1 MEPKII
7 TSSSAITRK
16 CPLGI
21 TGFFETQLVKCDE
34 ISHLCVYKKILGGL
48 TRQKVIQS
56 KKDFKMMKRLFS
68 KVSQRIPRYFYI
80 VDLLDKD
87 FKGEF
92 GYLME
97 FCIGGHIM
105 EFAKSWCADGK
116 YEEEEESSSFNSD
129 SDSDSSSDS
138 DYFPFYKSKT
148 MNPVKLSSI
157 CIEAIECLDD
167 IFTAD
172 HNFIH
177 RDVKP
182 NNFLVRANPHSGKCS
197 LVLSG
202 LSLSKFQTIDDDSKK
217 SIYGTLVYNSYEAL
231 EGYHYQL
238 SDAHS
243 LGVSIMTLFFG
254 RNPLLN
260 VPRLRG
266 VDSKLEFVHEL
277 CDLLK
282 SGDLPQLSSSP
293 LFQSLQT
300 IDGGKY
306 KPVFKCLNEVFEGLT
321 KFDIRKRMSVHEA
334 REKVQS
340 IKHLLPRFGEGW
352 EAPRIEDVIEE
363 KCRNSYL
370 PKKPKTIPSS
380 SAFSPLC
387 IVGRG
392 GFGERQLV
400 KMKGLPTYCIFKKL
414 LRHDDKKSLVQCQ
427 QEFKNL
433 MRLFIMVNPQRVP
446 RPISFVNLLDKD
458 FKGKCGYLME
468 FCIGGHIMKFARS
481 WCADGKYELHT
492 LLEEEEESSSSDS
505 DSDFDSSFSSNSSNV
520 DVPYYDPKTMNPAK
534 LSSISVEMIECL
546 DDVFTANHN
555 FIHRDVKPEHFL
567 VRSDPDSG
575 KCSLVLSGLSLSKFE
590 TSDDDSKKS
599 FCGTYV
605 YNSYEAL
612 GGYQS
617 QESDAHSLGMSIM
630 TLFFGRNPL
639 LDAPEL
645 KWADSPLNYVH
656 ELRDLLISGY
666 LPKLSESPLFQSLQT
681 IDGGKYKPVF
691 KCLNEVFEGLTKFDI
706 DDRMSTIDGGKYK
719 PVFKCLNEVFEGL
732 TKFDIDDRMSVH
744 EAREKVQSIK
754 HLLPRFGEGWEAPR
768 IEDGIDV
775 EEKLRKYGFPEGE
788 EESLESPPSID
799 SVFSD
804 SLGSSGHFIPAPPES
819 SDSSPKPTPKP
830 SPKPTPKPAVLP
842 QTLTSSSSV
851 TPLCIIGEGGF
862 GVVILT
868 RVEYPG
874 LSSPCSLCALK
885 CMENHETHANNAKC
899 VKSMKDEF
907 SRQSRLYSIPAI
919 QSCVPRPLHILDLL
933 DSDQKGTLGIMM
945 EFCRG
950 GNVMEFAK
958 SWAVDL
964 SKCDPDVDDE
974 DDLVYDPVK
983 IASLCN
989 HETHANNAKCVK
1001 SMKDEFSRQSRLY
1014 SIPAIQSCVPR
1025 PLHILDLLD
1034 SDQKGTLGI
1043 MMEFCRGGNVM
1054 EFAKSWAVDLSKCDP
1069 DVDDEDDL
1077 VYDPVKIASLCVGII
1092 ECVSD
1097 VFTAKEQL
1105 VHRDIKPDNFL
1116 VRHDASKGKCKIVLG
1131 DLGLVKIRDTMS
1143 QLSSFN
1149 TSEHSTKTSF
1159 SYKPSIVGT
1168 LCYNAPESLK
1178 NGFYTQRSDAWG
1190 VVLTIWSLFNRMQQP
1205 FMTIPTIRNIPHSD
1219 DYDTILCSR
1228 LIKIVFDPDRLPQL
1242 LDSATFC
1249 ALETLDGGKYKP
1261 VYKVFLEVF
1270 DGLLNPDRFKRMM
1283 INQARVLTDKIK
1295 HLLPDVG
1302 EGWSCPPLEEYID
1315 CQLEEYKGETGAKY
1329 IK

>member
-7 TSSSAITRK
+7 TSSSAFSRQCIVGR
-16 CPLGI
+16 G
-21 TGFFETQLVKCDE
+21 GFAECQLVKMKGLPT
-34 ISHLCVYKKILGGL
+34 HCVFKKLFRHADKESL
-48 TRQKVIQS
+48 VQCQQE
-56 KKDFKMMKRLFS
+56 FKNLMRLFIM
-68 KVSQRIPRYFYI
+68 VNPQRVPRPISF
-80 VDLLDKD
+80 VNLLDKD
-87 FKGEF
+87 FKGDF

-105 EFAKSWCADGK
+105 EFARSWCADGK
-116 YEEEEESSSFNSD
+116 YEEKEESSSSD
-129 SDSDSSSDS
+129 SDSDSDLSSSSDS
-138 DYFPFYKSKT
+138 FSYNPKT

-157 CIEAIECLDD
+157 CVEMIECLDD
-167 IFTAD
+167 VFTANN
-172 HNFIH
+172 NFIH

-182 NNFLVRANPHSGKCS
+182 NNFLVGADPDSGKCS

-202 LSLSKFQTIDDDSKK
+202 LSLSKFQTSDDK
-217 SIYGTLVYNSYEAL
+217 SEKRICGTLVYNSYEAL
-231 EGYHYQL
+231 GGYQSQE

-243 LGVSIMTLFFG
+243 LGMSIMTLFFG
-254 RNPLLN
+254 RNPLLDA
-260 VPRLRG
+260 PELKWA
-266 VDSKLEFVHEL
+266 DSPLNYVHEL
-277 CDLLK
+277 RDLLI
-282 SGDLPQLSSSP
+282 SGYLPQLSESP

-321 KFDIRKRMSVHEA
+321 KFDIDDRMSVHEA

-340 IKHLLPRFGEGW
+340 IKRLLPTFGEGW
-352 EAPRIEDVIEE
+352 ETPKIEDIIEE
-363 KCRNSYL
+363 KLKNYPLSHTYEDDPPFKSFDPIRINPFNLLLELMESEII
-370 PKKPKTIPSS
+370 TSS
-380 SAFSPLC
+380 SAFSRQC

-392 GFGERQLV
+392 GFAECQLV
-400 KMKGLPTYCIFKKL
+400 KMKGLPTRCVFKKL
-414 LRHDDKKSLVQCQ
+414 FRHGDKKSLVQALCTGCQ

-468 FCIGGHIMKFARS
+468 FCIGGHIMEFAKS
-481 WCADGKYELHT
+481 WCDDGKY
-492 LLEEEEESSSSDS
+492 EEEEESSSSDS
-505 DSDFDSSFSSNSSNV
+505 DSFS
-520 DVPYYDPKTMNPAK
+520 YKPKTLNPVK
-534 LSSISVEMIECL
+534 LSSICVEMIECL

-567 VRSDPDSG
+567 VRADPDSG

-617 QESDAHSLGMSIM
+617 QESDAHSLGI
-630 TLFFGRNPL
+630 NPL

-706 DDRMSTIDGGKYK
+706 DDRMS
-719 PVFKCLNEVFEGL
+719 
-732 TKFDIDDRMSVH
+732 VH

-754 HLLPRFGEGWEAPR
+754 HLLPRFGEGWEATR
-768 IEDGIDV
+768 IEDVIEG
-775 EEKLRKYGFPEGE
+775 KLRKYGSIHE
-788 EESLESPPSID
+788 EESSSEEEEETSESQ
-799 SVFSD
+799 
-804 SLGSSGHFIPAPPES
+804 PAPPES

-830 SPKPTPKPAVLP
+830 SPKPVPKPAVLP

-862 GVVILT
+862 GIVILT

-1116 VRHDASKGKCKIVLG
+1116 VRHDSSKGKCKIVLG
-1131 DLGLVKIRDTMS
+1131 DLGFVKIRDSMS

-1149 TSEHSTKTSF
+1149 TSEHSTKYDAETGSKSSTKTSF

-1205 FMTIPTIRNIPHSD
+1205 FMCHPNVVSIPYSHRYNKDLRSALLELSMD
-1219 DYDTILCSR
+1219 DVS
-1228 LIKIVFDPDRLPQL
+1228 LPQL

-1315 CQLEEYKGETGAKY
+1315 CQLEEYEGETGAKY